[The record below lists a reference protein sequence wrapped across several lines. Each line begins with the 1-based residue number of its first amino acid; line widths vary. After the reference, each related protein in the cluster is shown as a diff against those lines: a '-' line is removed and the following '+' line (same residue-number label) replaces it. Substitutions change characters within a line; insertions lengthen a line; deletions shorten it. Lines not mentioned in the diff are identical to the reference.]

1 MKHVV
6 SLAFGLTVLS
16 SVAMAQMGP
25 PGGGGPPPEAFTA
38 CENHGVG
45 DACSHPTPFGMIS
58 GACQQRGERL
68 QCIPSRGPGG
78 MGKGGIGQGGGPA
91 LDMNGNETGFPGSRH
106 LTFQSIPVPFERLAP
121 VAFTLPDGAQHWYE
135 VVYLPQGGVNWV
147 QAKSLAEQAGG
158 SLASIHSQAENDFVF
173 SLVADKKFWF
183 SWDHTHN
190 DVMNGPFLGGY
201 QPAGS
206 SEPRGGWRW
215 VTGEP
220 WTYENWAW
228 DGMPGD
234 NDQRNNTQPNDATGN
249 QNVLA
254 FGEVNKPVP
263 TWGDFPHRF
272 GTYGEGKE
280 GRAQGFIIEYTAP
293 PPR

>member
-1 MKHVV
+1 MKRVIL
-6 SLAFGLTVLS
+6 LASGLMAYS
-16 SVAMAQMGP
+16 AGAMAQMGP
-25 PGGGGPPPEAFTA
+25 PGGGGPPPEAFAA
-38 CENHGVG
+38 CEGHNAG
-45 DACSHPTPFGMIS
+45 DACSHPTPVGTMN
-58 GACQQRGERL
+58 GACQQRGERM
-68 QCIPSRGPGG
+68 QCVPSRPPGGGG
-78 MGKGGIGQGGGPA
+78 MGGGKPA
-91 LDMNGNETGFPGSRH
+91 LDAQGHESGFPASPA
-106 LTFQSIPVPFERLAP
+106 LTFDTIPVPFERLAP
-121 VAFTLPDGAQHWYE
+121 VAFTLPDGAPHWYE

-147 QAKSLAEQAGG
+147 QAQSLAEQAGG
-158 SLASIHSQAENDFVF
+158 TLATIHSSAENDFVF

-190 DVMNGPFLGGY
+190 YVMNGPFLGGY

-206 SEPRGGWRW
+206 SEPKGGWRW

-228 DGMPGD
+228 DGMSGD
-234 NDQRNNTQPNDATGN
+234 NDMRNNTQPNDATGN

-254 FGEVNKPVP
+254 FGEVNKPVS

-293 PPR
+293 PQR

>member
-1 MKHVV
+1 MKLTFPLVV
-6 SLAFGLTVLS
+6 ALAAFST
-16 SVAMAQMGP
+16 AAQAQMGP
-25 PGGGGPPPEAFTA
+25 PGGGGGPPPEAFAA
-38 CENHGVG
+38 CEGHSVG
-45 DACSHPTPFGMIS
+45 DTCSHPTPFGTMN

-68 QCIPSRGPGG
+68 QCVPSRPPGGGG
-78 MGKGGIGQGGGPA
+78 MGGGGKPG
-91 LDMNGNETGFPGSRH
+91 LDAKGNEAGFPASQA
-106 LTFQSIPVPFERLAP
+106 LTFATIPVPFERMAP

-135 VVYLPQGGVNWV
+135 AVYLPQGGVNWV
-147 QAKSLAEQAGG
+147 QARSLAEQAGG
-158 SLASIHSQAENDFVF
+158 TLATIHSEAENDFVF

-183 SWDHTHN
+183 TWDHTHN
-190 DVMNGPFLGGY
+190 YVMNGPFLGGY

-206 SEPRGGWRW
+206 SEPKGGWAW

-220 WTYENWAW
+220 WTFENWAW
-228 DGMPGD
+228 DGMSGD
-234 NDQRNNTQPNDATGN
+234 NDLRNNTQPNDATGN

-272 GTYGEGKE
+272 GTHGEGRE
-280 GRAQGFIIEYTAP
+280 GRAQGFVIEYTVPP